1 VNATDDRELERYLQ
15 GGDSLTRAYAELKSE
30 RPTPALDQAVLAQAK
45 AALRPNSHARGGRH
59 FGWPALTAIA
69 ATVLLSF
76 TLVMRV
82 VLESETPHESP
93 LSAPAASAPG
103 TIDAAAPAALEDYA
117 PPSTESDRSF
127 APPPASPVAG
137 SSIEKS
143 RSVIEAEIRAASES
157 GPTVDESNAQ
167 EAAASSL
174 ETNRAAA
181 PKLNGAHGVTAEPAR
196 PVARERVDAYSRAPV
211 SDGHAQPAAAAAAG
225 PEPQQ
230 SLVSAE
236 SLAKKEQPRPPQE
249 WLAEIERLRASGD
262 IEMADRELERFRQAY
277 PGYLESQASPAD
289 R

>member
-1 VNATDDRELERYLQ
+1 MNATDDRELERYLQ
-15 GGDSLTRAYAELKSE
+15 GGDSLSRAYAELKSE

-45 AALRPNSHARGGRH
+45 AALRPQSHARSSRH

-93 LSAPAASAPG
+93 LSAPAASAPE

-117 PPSTESDRSF
+117 PPGTESDRSF
-127 APPPASPVAG
+127 APAPASQASG
-137 SSIEKS
+137 SIEKS
-143 RSVIEAEIRAASES
+143 RPVIEAEIRAASER

-167 EAAASSL
+167 EAVASGFGES
-174 ETNRAAA
+174 RAAA
-181 PKLNGAHGVTAEPAR
+181 PPQPDVAPVVAAPAR
-196 PVARERVDAYSRAPV
+196 QLARERVEGS
-211 SDGHAQPAAAAAAG
+211 PATSVKTYG
-225 PEPQQ
+225 IQ
-230 SLVSAE
+230 SAE

-262 IEMADRELERFRQAY
+262 IEMADRELERFKQAY
-277 PGYLESQASPAD
+277 PGYLENQASPAD

>member
-15 GGDSLTRAYAELKSE
+15 GGDSLSRAYAELKSE

-45 AALRPNSHARGGRH
+45 AALRPQSHARGSRH

-93 LSAPAASAPG
+93 LSAPAASAPETAG
-103 TIDAAAPAALEDYA
+103 AAAPAALEDYA
-117 PPSTESDRSF
+117 PASTKSDPSF
-127 APPPASPVAG
+127 APPPASPVVG
-137 SSIEKS
+137 SSIEKR

-167 EAAASSL
+167 EAGASGL

-181 PKLNGAHGVTAEPAR
+181 PKLDGAPGVIAEPAR
-196 PVARERVDAYSRAPV
+196 PVARERVDAYSRAPM
-211 SDGHAQPAAAAAAG
+211 SERHEPAAAAAAG

-230 SLVSAE
+230 SLVSAD
-236 SLAKKEQPRPPQE
+236 SLAKKVQPRPPQE

-262 IEMADRELERFRQAY
+262 IELADRELERFKQAY